1 VTGAAEAEGPERT
14 ILHADMD
21 AFFVAVELLRRPDL
35 RGRPVVVGGTGPRGV
50 VAAASYEAR
59 RYGVRS
65 AMPTAMARQRCPA
78 AVFLDGDHARYEQ
91 MSVQIHDIFLRVT
104 PLVEPIALD
113 EAFLDVSGTRRLFG
127 PGDVAARRIR
137 ADIHDELGLTCSVGV
152 ASTKLLAKLASKAAK
167 PVASPRGIAP
177 GPGVFVVPPARELEF
192 LHPHPVGALWGVG
205 PVTLS
210 RLARLGVTTV
220 GELAALPLSTVVTA
234 LGAANGRHLHDLARG
249 IDGRPVEPSRP
260 LKSVGHEETFAHD
273 LVDRADL
280 DAVLV
285 RQADAVASR
294 LRTRDLVA
302 RTISIKVRYGDFTT
316 LTRSSTPGGS
326 MATGPAL
333 VDAARRLLDQ
343 VEVTPGVRLFGIS
356 ASSLGAAG
364 PEQLTLDEAGR
375 PSWDDAGRAVD
386 DIRRRYG
393 EDAIGTAR
401 LVGTDGRIR
410 VARRGQQAWGPHAET
425 ADRAPAAGRE
435 GR

>member
-1 VTGAAEAEGPERT
+1 
-14 ILHADMD
+14 
-21 AFFVAVELLRRPDL
+21 
-35 RGRPVVVGGTGPRGV
+35 
-50 VAAASYEAR
+50 
-59 RYGVRS
+59 
-65 AMPTAMARQRCPA
+65 
-78 AVFLDGDHARYEQ
+78 
-91 MSVQIHDIFLRVT
+91 
-104 PLVEPIALD
+104 
-113 EAFLDVSGTRRLFG
+113 
-127 PGDVAARRIR
+127 
-137 ADIHDELGLTCSVGV
+137 
-152 ASTKLLAKLASKAAK
+152 
-167 PVASPRGIAP
+167 
-177 GPGVFVVPPARELEF
+177 
-192 LHPHPVGALWGVG
+192 
-205 PVTLS
+205 
-210 RLARLGVTTV
+210 
-220 GELAALPLSTVVTA
+220 
-234 LGAANGRHLHDLARG
+234 
-249 IDGRPVEPSRP
+249 
-260 LKSVGHEETFAHD
+260 
-273 LVDRADL
+273 
-280 DAVLV
+280 VLV